1 MFNQTTEML
10 GIKYI
15 GKTISKNANNIGFK
29 SKIKMI
35 ENPRRE
41 KSPNMKMENN
51 RFIKLLKSKPISFF
65 SESKIIL
72 KSLISS
78 TETIK
83 KYKKS
88 LI

>member
-35 ENPRRE
+35 ENPRRK
-41 KSPNMKMENN
+41 KSHNMKMET
-51 RFIKLLKSKPISFF
+51 IDLLSF
-65 SESKIIL
+65 
-72 KSLISS
+72 
-78 TETIK
+78 
-83 KYKKS
+83 
-88 LI
+88 